1 MQANQAAPTQPEVHI
16 RVTTD
21 ADATRIT
28 ALLEALG
35 YRVVRRLDDAD
46 GRTRIGWAIDRISRA
61 HRLTSREREVLE
73 GVLEGDSNE
82 QLAKRLRLSRATVK
96 WHLHNVFAKT
106 NLGNREA
113 LLRSALE
120 LPACTEP
127 RAEDDP
133 HWAGP
138 ADVTIEIE

>member
-16 RVTTD
+16 RVATD

-35 YRVVRRLDDAD
+35 FRVVRRLDDAD
-46 GRTRIGWAIDRISRA
+46 GRTRLGWAIERISRA
-61 HRLTSREREVLE
+61 HRLTAREREVLE

-82 QLAKRLRLSRATVK
+82 RLAKRLRLSRATVK

-113 LLRSALE
+113 LLRCALDLPTSTE
-120 LPACTEP
+120 LEST
-127 RAEDDP
+127 DP
-133 HWAGP
+133 HYAGP

>member
-1 MQANQAAPTQPEVHI
+1 MQSNHTASTQPEVHI
-16 RVTTD
+16 RVETD

-46 GRTRIGWAIDRISRA
+46 GRTRLGWAIERLSRA
-61 HRLTSREREVLE
+61 HRLTTREREVLE

-82 QLAKRLRLSRATVK
+82 RLATRLGLSRATVK

-106 NLGNREA
+106 NVGNREA
-113 LLRSALE
+113 LLRSALQLGSID
-120 LPACTEP
+120 LPGEGT
-127 RAEDDP
+127 
-133 HWAGP
+133 
-138 ADVTIEIE
+138 VV

>member
-1 MQANQAAPTQPEVHI
+1 MQANHAVSTLPEVHI
-16 RVTTD
+16 RVATD

-35 YRVVRRLDDAD
+35 FRVVRRLDDAD
-46 GRTRIGWAIDRISRA
+46 GRTRIGWAIERISRA
-61 HRLTSREREVLE
+61 HRLTVREREVLE

-82 QLAKRLRLSRATVK
+82 RLAKRLRLSRATVK

-113 LLRSALE
+113 LLRAALE
-120 LPACTEP
+120 LPASTDP
-127 RAEDDP
+127 RAKDDP

-138 ADVTIEIE
+138 ADVTLEIE

>member
-1 MQANQAAPTQPEVHI
+1 MQAHEAAPTQPEVHI

-46 GRTRIGWAIDRISRA
+46 GRTRIGWAIERISRA
-61 HRLTSREREVLE
+61 HRLTAREREVLE

-82 QLAKRLRLSRATVK
+82 RLAKRLGLSRATVK

-113 LLRSALE
+113 LLRCALE
-120 LPACTEP
+120 LPASTD
-127 RAEDDP
+127 AQAGDP

>member
-1 MQANQAAPTQPEVHI
+1 MHANHAAPTQPEVHI
-16 RVTTD
+16 RVATD

-28 ALLEALG
+28 AVLEALG

-46 GRTRIGWAIDRISRA
+46 GRTRIGYAVERISRA
-61 HRLTSREREVLE
+61 YRLTAREREVLE

-82 QLAKRLRLSRATVK
+82 RLAKRLRLSRATVK

-113 LLRSALE
+113 LLRCALE
-120 LPACTEP
+120 LPMPTDP

>member
-1 MQANQAAPTQPEVHI
+1 MQANQAASTQPEVHI
-16 RVTTD
+16 RVATD

-46 GRTRIGWAIDRISRA
+46 GHLRIGWAIERISRA
-61 HRLTSREREVLE
+61 HRLTTREREVLE
-73 GVLEGDSNE
+73 GVLEGDTNE
-82 QLAKRLRLSRATVK
+82 RLARRLRLSRATVK

-113 LLRSALE
+113 LLRCALD
-120 LPACTEP
+120 LPPASPSE
-127 RAEDDP
+127 ANDDP
-133 HWAGP
+133 HWADP

>member
-16 RVTTD
+16 RVATD

-35 YRVVRRLDDAD
+35 FRVVRRLDDAD
-46 GRTRIGWAIDRISRA
+46 GRTRIGWAIERISRA

-73 GVLEGDSNE
+73 AVLEGDSNDR
-82 QLAKRLRLSRATVK
+82 LAKRLRLSRATVK

-113 LLRSALE
+113 LLRYALE
-120 LPACTEP
+120 LPASTQPES
-127 RAEDDP
+127 ASEA

-138 ADVTIEIE
+138 ADITVEIE